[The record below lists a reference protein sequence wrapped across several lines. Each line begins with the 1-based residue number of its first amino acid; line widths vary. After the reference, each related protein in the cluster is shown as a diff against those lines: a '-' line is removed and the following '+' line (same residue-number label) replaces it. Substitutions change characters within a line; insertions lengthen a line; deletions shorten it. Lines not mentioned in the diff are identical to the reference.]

1 MTSMNLTNLSQFL
14 VAANTAGYAS
24 AGTKVSDEDNGSHTI
39 LYEADG
45 WRFEDNFF
53 GGEPYGGR
61 EVISCDGRVEWMMLY
76 YGWVGKTEVSNND
89 VYRFLRHALMRV
101 PEDAPYRGPDSYVE
115 NYLEYQNRVDGG
127 LDNFSG
133 EEVILDKGEEIYRAR
148 YFGGLVDQRPGD

>member
-1 MTSMNLTNLSQFL
+1 
-14 VAANTAGYAS
+14 
-24 AGTKVSDEDNGSHTI
+24 
-39 LYEADG
+39 
-45 WRFEDNFF
+45 
-53 GGEPYGGR
+53 
-61 EVISCDGRVEWMMLY
+61 MLY